1 MLSQE
6 LIGEIIALGAIVL
19 PVTQAIKK
27 WLKVEG
33 TAALIISG
41 IVTVLLALWRTLSV
55 EPYDWAKFVIV
66 SLGVFLEANGIY
78 HFGAYAIGKAVTKKE
93 EPPSGNRKE
102 NAPGE

>member
-1 MLSQE
+1 MLSPE

-33 TAALIISG
+33 TVALVISG
-41 IVTVLLALWRTLSV
+41 IVTVLLVLWRTLSV

-78 HFGAYAIGKAVTKKE
+78 HFGAYAIGKAAEKKE
-93 EPPSGNRKE
+93 EKDLGQE
-102 NAPGE
+102 